1 VNWFFVQ
8 ESRQLATRR
17 IPPLVVAFVLDGILS
32 TYRSLA
38 AMQVREAK
46 LEDVDAIM
54 GLVHR
59 VVPQMRA
66 SGNLQWDDQYPN
78 ASVFERDVAKAT
90 LWVAEVDG
98 HIAGVAAITTDQ
110 EPEYADV
117 GWDISELAIVV
128 HRLAVDPAFQGKGVA
143 MALMLQAEAVGRARG
158 IAVWRVDTNTQNE
171 ATQRLFP
178 KLGYL
183 LAGEIGLGFR
193 PGLRFQCYEKR
204 LLTKEEGAKR
214 APSSR

>member
-1 VNWFFVQ
+1 
-8 ESRQLATRR
+8 
-17 IPPLVVAFVLDGILS
+17 
-32 TYRSLA
+32 
-38 AMQVREAK
+38 MKVREAK
-46 LEDVDAIM
+46 LEDVAAVM

-66 SGNLQWDDQYPN
+66 SGNFQWDDHYPN
-78 ASVFERDVAKAT
+78 VSVFARDVAMAT

-98 HIAGVAAITTDQ
+98 QIAGVAAITTDQ
-110 EPEYADV
+110 EPEYANV
-117 GWDISELAIVV
+117 GWDLSELAIVV

-143 MALMLQAEAVGRARG
+143 MALMLQAEVICRTRE
-158 IAVWRVDTNTQNE
+158 IAVLRVDTNTQNE

-178 KLGYL
+178 KLGYS
-183 LAGEIGLGFR
+183 LAGEIGLSFR